1 MGAAEV
7 EAFLSWLANRRG
19 ASASTHRQARAALVF
34 LYKQVLGGGSVVAGG
49 NRPAAPELQLR
60 ALGRDFC
67 ESDRRL
73 LLAEHAPI
81 RLAQS
86 RCSPKGCYVS
96 GEYRRQLSRV
106 A

>member
-60 ALGRDFC
+60 EQLTYAKTLSTADLALKR
-67 ESDRRL
+67 
-73 LLAEHAPI
+73 P
-81 RLAQS
+81 
-86 RCSPKGCYVS
+86 GC
-96 GEYRRQLSRV
+96 
-106 A
+106 